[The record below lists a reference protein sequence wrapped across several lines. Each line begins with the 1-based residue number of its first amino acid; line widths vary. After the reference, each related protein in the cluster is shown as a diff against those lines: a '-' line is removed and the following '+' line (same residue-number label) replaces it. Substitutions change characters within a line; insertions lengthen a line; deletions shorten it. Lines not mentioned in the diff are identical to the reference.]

1 VRPGD
6 RLQIHEFHPEFSWK
20 ESGDSGS
27 VSARAF
33 SFRVLF
39 YEISSFLDFKNVE
52 KLVLMPIA

>member
-27 VSARAF
+27 VPAGAISYP
-33 SFRVLF
+33 VLF
-39 YEISSFLDFKNVE
+39 KTEVNSFLDFKNV
-52 KLVLMPIA
+52 